1 MSPSPISLRDP
12 VAACGEPGQ
21 PLPRLFRSEMDSKVQ
36 GPSSAKQLTA
46 GALFTHGSGAT
57 QYLHC
62 CQSVFYIIV

>member
-21 PLPRLFRSEMDSKVQ
+21 PPPRLFRSEMDSKVQ